1 MLKYLLMLLTLSF
14 GGLLAQEEEKEES
27 KKGTKEIK
35 APEKKKTEPSTLP
48 TEVISITRTS
58 ESNRLTTPAS
68 ISVITNKELEERGTR
83 TLPDSLGE
91 APGIMVQKTSYGQAS
106 PFIRG
111 FTGFRNLLL
120 IDGVRFNNSVFR
132 EGPNQYWST
141 VDSNSI
147 GKLEIMRGAGSLLYG
162 SDAIGGVVN
171 AVTKEYNFK
180 ENRNWGASELVRY
193 SSAERSWISRTEAGY
208 KIGDSFTLSGGFSYK
223 DYGDLK
229 GGSDV
234 GVQEKTGYEEINSD
248 VKAKYKFKDS
258 STLTAYHQ
266 NTNQND
272 VWRTHSTIYG
282 ISFDGTTIGDEKER
296 ILFQDR
302 SLTYLQYSKENIG
315 SFVDAFKVGLSYQY
329 QKERQWRIKKDDT
342 GDNQGFTDKNIGFF
356 GQAESKTVIG
366 QLSYGIDFYQ
376 EKVDSFL
383 DKYKADGS
391 FNSSDIQGPVGDDST
406 YRTAEV
412 YLQDN
417 ISIGTSFNILLGA
430 RYTNVD
436 VSIDKYKDPVTKLQ
450 ASLSE
455 SYDALIGSL
464 KLQYIPETENFYN
477 FYAGVNQSFRSPNL
491 SDLTRLD
498 IARSGELEI
507 ASPGLDPEKY
517 ITFEIGAKAKWE
529 KVEGE
534 ISIFHTIIDNMII
547 RAPTGEVDGTNAI
560 VIKKNSGEGYVQG
573 IEVNMSYQFLRS
585 FRTFGFLAWQDGELE
600 VYPDSTTVK
609 KTEPMS
615 RLLPMTGLIG
625 LRWQPEAAK
634 YWVEG
639 IVKASDNQDD
649 LSTADKND
657 KQRIPPGG
665 TAGYVTFG
673 IRGGYEINSYF
684 SINGAIENIGNID
697 YRIHGSGVNEP
708 GLNLII
714 SAKVSF

>member
-91 APGIMVQKTSYGQAS
+91 TPGIMVQKTSYGQAS

-625 LRWQPEAAK
+625 LRWQPENAK
-634 YWVEG
+634 YWAEG

>member
-1 MLKYLLMLLTLSF
+1 MLKYLLLLLSF
-14 GGLLAQEEEKEES
+14 SFGVLLAQEEKKEEP
-27 KKGTKEIK
+27 KKDTKEEK
-35 APEKKKTEPSTLP
+35 APEKKKAEPSVLP

-91 APGIMVQKTSYGQAS
+91 TPGIMVQKTSYGQAS

-193 SSAERSWISRTEAGY
+193 SSAERSWLSRTEAGY
-208 KIGDSFTLSGGFSYK
+208 KIGDALTLSGGFSYK

-248 VKAKYKFKDS
+248 VKAKYKFKDNS
-258 STLTAYHQ
+258 ALTAYHQ

-302 SLTYLQYSKENIG
+302 NLTYLQYSKENIG
-315 SFVDAFKVGLSYQY
+315 SFVDAFKVGVSYQY

-342 GDNQGFTDKNIGFF
+342 ADNQGFTDKNIGFF

-366 QLSYGIDFYQ
+366 HLSYGFDFYQ

-412 YLQDN
+412 FLQDN

-534 ISIFHTIIDNMII
+534 ISLFHTIIDNMII
-547 RAPTGEVDGTNAI
+547 RAPTGDFDGANAI
-560 VIKKNSGEGYVQG
+560 VIKKNSGEGHVQG

-649 LSTADKND
+649 LSSADKND